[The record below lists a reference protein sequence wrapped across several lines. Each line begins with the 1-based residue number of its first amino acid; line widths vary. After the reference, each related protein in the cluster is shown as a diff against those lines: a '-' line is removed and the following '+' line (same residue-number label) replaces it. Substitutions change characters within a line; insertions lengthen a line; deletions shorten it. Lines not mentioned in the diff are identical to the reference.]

1 MYMSQYKPRP
11 PPPALHGQGVAVD
24 GGGVR
29 LAGAAR
35 GSVAVGDG
43 LVVALGAAG
52 RGLHQVGGVG
62 GGDGGQRDLWGGGD
76 MWSTHHALFTLRLL
90 VGANNNN
97 NNIIAEYYNV

>member
-1 MYMSQYKPRP
+1 MSHYKLRP

-52 RGLHQVGGVG
+52 RGLHQVGGIG
-62 GGDGGQRDLWGGGD
+62 GGDGGQRDLWEGGGGGGTCGVHI
-76 MWSTHHALFTLRLL
+76 MHCLPYVCGGS
-90 VGANNNN
+90 
-97 NNIIAEYYNV
+97 